1 MSDSDLDFLTR
12 VPLFARLAPE
22 DLNWLAQAAQHLLF
36 RPGDEIIREG
46 ESDRNLFVVVRGRV
60 EVVKSKGERNERR
73 LAMLGPYEYFG
84 EMALIDDLVRS
95 ATVVAK
101 EETEVL
107 CLDHLDL
114 HQEIGR
120 NPSIALELLRTLSQR
135 LRALEKILM
144 NSLGGLLPI
153 CMNCKNI
160 RDERGVWV
168 RIEDYISDR
177 SEAEF
182 THGICPDCMRK
193 LYPKYFS
200 HEGQ

>member
-1 MSDSDLDFLTR
+1 MSESDLDFLTR
-12 VPLFARLAPE
+12 VPLFARLARE
-22 DLNWLAQAAQHLLF
+22 DLDGLAKAAQHLLF
-36 RPGDEIIREG
+36 RTGEVIIREG
-46 ESDRNLFVVVRGRV
+46 EGDRKLFIVVRGRV
-60 EVVKSKGERNERR
+60 EVVKSKGERSERR
-73 LAMLGPYEYFG
+73 LAMLGPCEYFG

-95 ATVVAK
+95 ATVVAS

-114 HQEIGR
+114 YKEIGR
-120 NPSIALELLRTLSQR
+120 NPSVALELLRTLSQR
-135 LRALEKILM
+135 LRALEKILV

-168 RIEDYISDR
+168 RIEDYISNR

-193 LYPKYFS
+193 LYPKYFA
-200 HEGQ
+200 HDGK